1 MDAPSWITAAHVI
14 VVAGKG
20 GVGKTTVTAAVATAA
35 ARAGQST
42 HVIAVDDRPG
52 LGPLLG
58 GDDLT
63 VEPAVLT
70 EATDD
75 RAEVSGRLVKPDSA
89 LLGYLDDHGMTRVAR
104 KFIATGAVDVLATTT
119 PGIKDLLVLGK
130 IRALEQER
138 VADVIV
144 VDAPAAGHAITFL
157 QSPRKLREVVGGG
170 PIASQADEA
179 LALLADPARCQV
191 VIVTLPEETPI
202 NEAAHVAFELEEKV
216 GVKLGPVVVNRCRPV
231 DPITPAKPKRMAGF
245 GKLDADAAALL
256 SATAERV
263 NREQRRQIEQT
274 ERLDEM
280 LPLPQVLLP
289 RRFSATLTVDDIEV
303 LADHLTLAPV
313 AASS

>member
-1 MDAPSWITAAHVI
+1 MDAPSWLTAAHVI

-35 ARAGQST
+35 ARSGHST

-58 GDDLT
+58 GNDLT
-63 VEPAVLT
+63 VDSSVLAPAT
-70 EATDD
+70 GD
-75 RAEVSGRLVKPDSA
+75 RAAISGRLVRPDSA
-89 LLGYLDDHGMTRVAR
+89 LLGYLDDHGMTRLAR

-157 QSPRKLREVVGGG
+157 QSPQKLREVVGGG

-179 LALLADPARCQV
+179 LALLADPSRCQV
-191 VIVTLPEETPI
+191 VIVTLPEETPV

-231 DPITPAKPKRMAGF
+231 DPLVPESPRKIAGLAD
-245 GKLDADAAALL
+245 LDAPTAAVLT
-256 SATAERV
+256 ATAERV
-263 NREQRRQIEQT
+263 AREQQRQIEQT
-274 ERLDEM
+274 TRLDEL
-280 LPLPQVLLP
+280 LPLPQIHLP
-289 RRFSATLTVDDIEV
+289 RRYTAELTSDDIEV
-303 LADHLTLAPV
+303 LADHLTMTQVPTP
-313 AASS
+313 